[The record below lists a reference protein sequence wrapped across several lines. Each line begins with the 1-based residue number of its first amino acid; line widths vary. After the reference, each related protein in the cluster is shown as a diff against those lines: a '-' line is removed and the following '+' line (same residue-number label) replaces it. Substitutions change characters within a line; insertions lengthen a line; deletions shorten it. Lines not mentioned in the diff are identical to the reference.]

1 MRPGR
6 KLPLA
11 LLLLLQASA
20 CARCGRTPPRLDAIA
35 PRVISNQTSYPVA
48 ISGDG
53 FTAGMRLALG
63 PPWSAEVETV
73 LIDGRHLGARLPI
86 TAATGK
92 AESAT
97 TARLLEASGE
107 PADGQVSLVV
117 IDDAGFPTPTGLVA
131 SGDGRLAFAVSPTTD
146 EVWVWHRDGSAAERV
161 QVGDG
166 PRALALAGSSGAG
179 EQLVVVHE
187 FSPEL
192 RLLSA
197 VDPQRPQRVIP
208 IRAGA
213 LGVAVDRERGL
224 AYVANHRSNSVQIVD
239 LAAGAG
245 RGELVAGVRPRSL
258 ALGAGLLAVANAGSG
273 DVSIFDLAPSATSV
287 AAPQRRLQP
296 RPGTAIVGGHTER
309 WAEYAVG
316 GRQPRALAWD
326 QARRLLFVASAG
338 LNLGPNPDKIE
349 VSTNGGIGVV
359 DPATGTWRRHVSIL
373 AGVPQALAL
382 DGARGLL
389 YAADLSRGLLTVLDA
404 ARLAGSDS
412 EARRA
417 VLASLPLPAGS
428 APRIRPA
435 ADLAV
440 PRRAGTEIHAGP
452 ESLALADGGR
462 TVLVLSRFDASVTEV
477 DVSTWATPRVVRAL
491 PGPPMSAQRQRR
503 LGEVVYFTDLGR
515 SSMSCDACHPGG
527 HDDGVFFAKTHPLRF
542 YRSTTLRDV
551 RETPP
556 YFFPA
561 GFPSLEVTAS
571 AVLGRNRFHNPDP
584 SGEEIAALALYQRTI
599 AALPNP
605 YIDASGALPE
615 RLGLPDGRIGNP
627 RLGLALF
634 EGKAACKECHPAPQF
649 TTDQDAATRGRSFDV
664 GTPMTQPIHLEWQEA
679 PPGPHQVPSLTGAWD
694 EFPLLA
700 SGAGGFEVAPDGA
713 LVPTTRFPLR
723 TVLEWKG
730 GKPHGN
736 AAALSERE
744 RDDLLA
750 YLLTL

>member
-1 MRPGR
+1 M
-6 KLPLA
+6 
-11 LLLLLQASA
+11 
-20 CARCGRTPPRLDAIA
+20 
-35 PRVISNQTSYPVA
+35 VSNQTSYPVV

-63 PPWSAEVETV
+63 PPWSAELPAA
-73 LIDGRHLGARLPI
+73 LIDGQHLGARLPP
-86 TAATGK
+86 TPATGR
-92 AESAT
+92 AESAA
-97 TARLLEASGE
+97 TARLLDARGK
-107 PADGQVSLVV
+107 PVAGQVSLVV
-117 IDDAGFPTPTGLVA
+117 IDDAGFPMPTGLVA
-131 SGDGRLAFAVSPTTD
+131 SGDGKLAFALSPTTD
-146 EVWVWHRDGSAAERV
+146 EVWVYHRDGGATERL

-166 PRALALAGSSGAG
+166 PRALALTGRGAQ
-179 EQLVVVHE
+179 EELVVVHD
-187 FSPEL
+187 FAPEL
-192 RLLSA
+192 RLLSTA
-197 VDPQRPQRVIP
+197 DPHRPQRTIP

-213 LGVAVDRERGL
+213 LGVTVDRARGL
-224 AYVANHRSNSVQIVD
+224 AYVANHQSNSVQVVD
-239 LAAGAG
+239 LATGAVQA
-245 RGELVAGVRPRSL
+245 ELIAGVRPRSL

-273 DVSIFDLAPSATSV
+273 DVSVFALGAISITPREL
-287 AAPQRRLQP
+287 RLQP
-296 RPGTAIVGGHTER
+296 RPGSAIIGGHTEK
-309 WAEYAVG
+309 WAPYAVG
-316 GRQPRALAWD
+316 GRQPRALAFSE
-326 QARRLLFVASAG
+326 RRKLLFVASAG
-338 LNLGPNPDKIE
+338 LNLGPNPDKVE
-349 VSTNGGIGVV
+349 VSTNGGVGVV
-359 DPATGTWRRHVSIL
+359 DPAAGVWRRHVSIL

-382 DGARGLL
+382 DDDRSLL

-404 ARLAGSDS
+404 ALLGGSDD

-417 VLASLPLPAGS
+417 VLASLPLPAPVGPNS

-440 PRRAGTEIHAGP
+440 PRRAGPEIHAGP
-452 ESLALADGGR
+452 EALALTDGGKS
-462 TVLVLSRFDASVTEV
+462 VLVLSRFDGSVTEV
-477 DVSTWATPRVVRAL
+477 DVSIPAAPRVVRAL
-491 PGPPMSAQRQRR
+491 PAPPHSPMTAQRQRR

-542 YRSTTLRDV
+542 YRATTLRDV

-605 YIDASGALPE
+605 FVDASGALPE
-615 RLGLPDGRIGNP
+615 RLALPDGRAGSP
-627 RLGLALF
+627 RAGLALF
-634 EGKAACKECHPAPQF
+634 EGKAGCRECHPAPHF

-679 PPGPHQVPSLTGAWD
+679 PPGPHQVPSLTGVWD

-700 SGAGGFEVAPDGA
+700 SGAGGLEVAPDGA

-730 GKPHGN
+730 DKPHGN

-750 YLLTL
+750 FLLTL